1 MKTKTKQIPFDIEKA
16 RNGAKVVTRDN
27 HNVYISKFEGG
38 NICYPI
44 EACIKASSASET
56 NVIERFTKEGRLFS
70 DTESPHDLFIE
81 MTELVIEENEKIN
94 EKINE
99 INTTNERKQYLDYIG
114 LSSSSDVRTKNAGK
128 SDYSKQVIQSWT
140 IWHAYPNITTIDK
153 DIVKRVL
160 RTKEEGNLSPI
171 DSRILDYEKII
182 HDCEERIRQLKVLL
196 ETSLPFNK
204 FKTEDD
210 ELINKQLEYY
220 KLNSK

>member
-1 MKTKTKQIPFDIEKA
+1 MKKAIKLIPFDIEKA

-27 HNVYISKFEGG
+27 HDVYIKTVEGG

-44 EACIKASSASET
+44 EAYILPLRYT
-56 NVIERFTKEGRLFS
+56 NEVAVRQLFTKEGRLFS
-70 DTESPHDLFIE
+70 DTENPKDLFIK
-81 MTELVIEENEKIN
+81 VEENEKIN
-94 EKINE
+94 KID
-99 INTTNERKQYLDYIG
+99 TTDERKQYLEYIG
-114 LSSSSDVRTKNAGK
+114 LSSSSNVRTKNAGK
-128 SDYSKQVIQSWT
+128 SDYSKQVIQPWT
-140 IWHAYPNITTIDK
+140 IWNAYPNITTIDK
-153 DIVKRVL
+153 DIIKRVL

-171 DSRILDYEKII
+171 NSRILDYEKII

-196 ETSLPFNK
+196 ETSLPFDE

>member
-1 MKTKTKQIPFDIEKA
+1 M
-16 RNGAKVVTRDN
+16 
-27 HNVYISKFEGG
+27 
-38 NICYPI
+38 
-44 EACIKASSASET
+44 
-56 NVIERFTKEGRLFS
+56 
-70 DTESPHDLFIE
+70 FIE
-81 MTELVIEENEKIN
+81 VKELVKEENEKM
-94 EKINE
+94 KE
-99 INTTNERKQYLDYIG
+99 IDITEERKQYLEYIG

-128 SDYSKQVIQSWT
+128 SNYSKQVIQPWT

-153 DIVKRVL
+153 DIIKRVL

-171 DSRILDYEKII
+171 NSRILDYEKII

-220 KLNSK
+220 KLNDK